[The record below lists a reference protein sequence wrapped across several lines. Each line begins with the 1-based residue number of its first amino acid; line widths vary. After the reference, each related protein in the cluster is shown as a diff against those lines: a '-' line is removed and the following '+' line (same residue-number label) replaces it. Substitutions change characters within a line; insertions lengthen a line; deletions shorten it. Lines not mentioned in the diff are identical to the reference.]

1 VNLPLVLTLH
11 FFRAEVLLLVPVL
24 FPATDHYSVEVS
36 GWDISEGFFVEKC
49 ELEWNEQSG
58 KCVALRRM
66 LSEGAHVFVRLLQPM
81 SVERSSSVAYAAH
94 FAGSRPDGHCH
105 FRLVAV
111 RPQLKEAE
119 SAQA

>member
-1 VNLPLVLTLH
+1 VSLALVLTLQ
-11 FFRAEVLLLVPVL
+11 FCLAEVFLLVPARL
-24 FPATDHYSVEVS
+24 PATDHYSVEVS

-81 SVERSSSVAYAAH
+81 SAERSSSVAYEAH
-94 FAGSRPDGHCH
+94 FAGARPDGHCQ

-111 RPQLKEAE
+111 CPRLNEAG